1 MTDSATD
8 PGETET
14 AAKPKWLRWLGIA
27 VGLLVFAGAVYV
39 IGQELRRVSLQE
51 VAGAIASTS
60 VASLIVAILALVL
73 CLSAASSFDALAL
86 QTTGQPIS
94 WRRSALTSAV
104 AFALSN
110 AGPPGIALAAGVRY
124 RSYQNEGLTGSG
136 VALMSGVS
144 ALIALIGGLSLI
156 SLAAAS
162 AIQAIVTQA
171 HMPRWVGLVIAFVA
185 LKALIAFL
193 AAPRL
198 GRFGKFL
205 PSRSVRLAVIVSSTV
220 EWAAAAGLLYVLL
233 PELSWI
239 GFLHYLP
246 VFGLAGL
253 LGAVSGLPGGIGAFD
268 AVMIAV
274 LGPKVGAAEIAAG
287 LLLYRAIYILA
298 PLIVAAVIGLTIS
311 ARSQP
316 RLSSNIT
323 Y

>member
-1 MTDSATD
+1 MTESASD

-14 AAKPKWLRWLGIA
+14 AEKPKWLRWLGIA

-60 VASLIVAILALVL
+60 VTSLIVAILALVL
-73 CLSAASSFDALAL
+73 CLAAASSFDTLAL

-124 RSYQNEGLTGSG
+124 RSYQSEGLTGSG

-220 EWAAAAGLLYVLL
+220 EWAAAAGLLYILL
-233 PELSWI
+233 PEPSWI

-274 LGPKVGAAEIAAG
+274 LGPKVGPKVGAAEVAAG

-311 ARSQP
+311 AR
-316 RLSSNIT
+316 RLK
-323 Y
+323 

>member
-1 MTDSATD
+1 MTDRVSD
-8 PGETET
+8 PDEIET

-27 VGLLVFAGAVYV
+27 VGILVFAGAVYV
-39 IGQELRRVSLQE
+39 ISQELRRVSLQE
-51 VAGAIASTS
+51 VASAVASTS
-60 VASLIVAILALVL
+60 ATSLIVAILALAL
-73 CLSAASSFDALAL
+73 CLAAATSFDTLAL
-86 QTTGQPIS
+86 NTTGQPIS

-124 RSYQNEGLTGSG
+124 RRYQGEGLTGSG
-136 VALMSGVS
+136 VALMSGIS
-144 ALIALIGGLSLI
+144 AMIALIGGLALI

-162 AIQAIVTQA
+162 AIQAIVAQA

-198 GRFGKFL
+198 GRFGKLL
-205 PSRSVRLAVIVSSTV
+205 PSRTVRFAIIVSSTV
-220 EWAAAAGLLYVLL
+220 EWVAAAGLLYVLL
-233 PELSWI
+233 PEPSWI
-239 GFLHYLP
+239 GFLHYMP

-274 LGPKVGAAEIAAG
+274 LGPKIGTAEVAAG

-311 ARSQP
+311 ARSKP
-316 RLSSNIT
+316 TGAR
-323 Y
+323 